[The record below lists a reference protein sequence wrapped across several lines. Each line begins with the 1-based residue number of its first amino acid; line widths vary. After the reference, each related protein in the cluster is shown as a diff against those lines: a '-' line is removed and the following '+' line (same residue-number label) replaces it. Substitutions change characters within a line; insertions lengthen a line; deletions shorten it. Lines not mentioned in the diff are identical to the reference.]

1 MMIMKK
7 FFYGMLTDEKVN
19 KIINNI
25 FKKDQNSEKNNKKI
39 KF

>member
-7 FFYGMLTDEKVN
+7 YFYGMLKEEKVN

-25 FKKDQNSEKNNKKI
+25 SSKKTKIQKKI
-39 KF
+39 IKR